1 MRDRDHIFFST
12 MAVLMTAVVAIG
24 FGRTYGPRIAGG
36 TATPL
41 IHVHAAVF
49 AAWMALYIV
58 QSLLIARGRTRL
70 HRQLGVW
77 GAFFATMLIAVGAV
91 TAVIAARHGF
101 RGNPP
106 GPLTPLQFL
115 LAAPVRDML
124 VFGGLTGAAIAQS
137 RDVQAHKRLM
147 LMATLGGLVP
157 AGASRLPGGDPVFL
171 PVFFTMLF
179 AGPVYDWLTRR
190 SVHRAYVW
198 GIGATLVSTAVFTA
212 VSYTNAWQSFA
223 QTLID

>member
-1 MRDRDHIFFST
+1 MHNRDHIFFST
-12 MAVLMTAVVAIG
+12 MAVLMAAVVAIG

-41 IHVHAAVF
+41 IHLHAAVF
-49 AAWMALYIV
+49 ATWMVLYIV
-58 QSLLIARGRTRL
+58 QSVLVARGRTAV
-70 HRQLGVW
+70 HRRLGVW
-77 GAFFATMLIAVGAV
+77 GAFFATALIAIGAV
-91 TAVIAARHGF
+91 TGVVAARHGF

-157 AGASRLPGGDPVFL
+157 AGASRLPGGNPVFL
-171 PVFFTMLF
+171 PVFFALLL

-190 SVHRAYVW
+190 TIHRAYVW
-198 GIGATLVSTAVFTA
+198 GLSVTVLSTAVFTGL
-212 VSYTNAWQSFA
+212 SYTNAWQSFA

>member
-1 MRDRDHIFFST
+1 MHKRDHIFFST
-12 MAVLMTAVVAIG
+12 MAVLMAAVVAIG

-41 IHVHAAVF
+41 IHLHAAVF
-49 AAWMALYIV
+49 ATWMVLYIV
-58 QSLLIARGRTRL
+58 QSVLVARGRTTV
-70 HRQLGVW
+70 HRRLGVW
-77 GAFFATMLIAVGAV
+77 GAFFATALIAVGAV
-91 TAVIAARHGF
+91 TSVVAARHGF

-157 AGASRLPGGDPVFL
+157 AGASRLPGGDAVFL
-171 PVFFTMLF
+171 PVFFAMLL

-190 SVHRAYVW
+190 TIHRAYVW
-198 GIGATLVSTAVFTA
+198 GLSVTILTTAVFTGL
-212 VSYTNAWQSFA
+212 SYTNAWQSFA